1 MTGTMRSLLRPLAV
15 SAALCVAAP
24 MAAQV
29 APASGAPADARA
41 TSNAAVLTPAGTR
54 GAGPNGA
61 TLRCR
66 DGSHP
71 APGAAD
77 TACADKGGVAVRYP
91 LVPIPGAPPGE
102 QRAAAR
108 RASSDAAQRKA
119 AEARVRAEPPAPPAA
134 ERRAATVVPVEPR
147 PADATLLCHDG
158 TVIRADT
165 TAVRCAAHGGVKG
178 RFSARPRP

>member
-1 MTGTMRSLLRPLAV
+1 MRTLLRTVAV
-15 SAALCVAAP
+15 STALLIAAP
-24 MAAQV
+24 ATAQV
-29 APASGAPADARA
+29 APASGAPADVRA
-41 TSNAAVLTPAGTR
+41 PSDLVVLAPAGTR

-77 TACADKGGVAVRYP
+77 AACADKGGVAARYP
-91 LVPIPGAPPGE
+91 LIPIPGAPPAE

-108 RASSDAAQRKA
+108 RAASEAAQKKATA
-119 AEARVRAEPPAPPAA
+119 AEVRAAPPTVGP
-134 ERRAATVVPVEPR
+134 RNATVVPVEPR
-147 PADATLLCHDG
+147 PADATLLCNDG

-165 TAVRCAAHGGVKG
+165 TATRCATHGGLKG
-178 RFSARPRP
+178 RFTPRPRQ